1 METKAK
7 ANDGTRAGHGTVLAR
22 LLAVALLALSV
33 QGWAAYINVSQFTVT
48 GPHAGAF
55 DAGITWETGYWNEGT
70 GWQWPGNAIMKYYNV
85 TVPDLTLTTPLAN
98 GTYEIWVADVANQDA
113 AAREFNFKVQ
123 GVETSISA
131 IGSLQQGTYSLGVFQ
146 VTNNLLTIDV
156 LNPTGGG
163 GAWGGFSGFVV
174 PEPAAVMLLAL
185 GALLGL
191 GRTGRKAR

>member
-7 ANDGTRAGHGTVLAR
+7 TSGRVSTGHGTALAR
-22 LLAVALLALSV
+22 LLAVMLLTLSV

-48 GPHAGAF
+48 GAHAGAF
-55 DAGITWETGYWNEGT
+55 DAGFPWDVSYWNEGN
-70 GWQWPGNAIMKYYNV
+70 GWVWPGNAIMKYYNV
-85 TVPDLTLTTPLAN
+85 AVPNLTLTTPLAN

-113 AAREFNFKVQ
+113 AARDFNFTVQ
-123 GVETSISA
+123 GTPASISA
-131 IGSLQQGTYSLGVFQ
+131 QGGLQLGTYSLGVFQ
-146 VTNNLLTIDV
+146 VTNNVLTIDV
-156 LNPTGGG
+156 LNPTASG